1 MNFNNLLIRTKLI
14 FAFSFMVVITA
25 IVFGVGIFS
34 LSSMNDRID
43 RITDDTAAKIRLSAR
58 INQDILFISR
68 AEKNMILADT
78 EAELQDYI
86 SAIDDRRK
94 ELQLRMTE
102 LRNIVDTEG
111 KLALDNFT
119 TRWQEYLKKH
129 EEVKRYSLMSSDAK
143 ATRLSR
149 QQGDK
154 TFDQAVF
161 TLTNIR
167 TNFKN
172 QAERSG
178 ASSSLFN
185 QVYLS
190 SKLLEAIR
198 DVQAY
203 EKEFIVS
210 NTIEEIDKIADLSDE
225 KQMEANQLISDLGR
239 SISSLD
245 NKLAF
250 EQFKKEYYE
259 YLNINDQVYD
269 LARQNGDN
277 MAMAIS
283 AGEGRATHDEASQL
297 MAQIVNIN
305 DNQLDI
311 DSVESDQNY
320 ANARNMMI
328 LLLLTALGMSIG
340 VAYWIISS
348 ITKAITTAKTA
359 LVRIADGDLTTDVE
373 VVGNDEISELLRTM
387 QRTVEKL
394 REVIGSVR
402 TAISN
407 IAASSEQLSASAQ
420 EVAEGASEQAS
431 SAEEV
436 SASMEEMGSSIQQNT
451 DNANQTE
458 NIAVK
463 AAETMEKTNV
473 SVAQTVA
480 AMRDIAE
487 KINVIGDIANKTD
500 LLALNAAVEAARA
513 GEHGKGFAVVASAVR
528 KLAES
533 SQVAANE
540 INTLT
545 TDSVSVSEKS
555 GEMLKDLVPDI
566 QRTSQLVQEISAS
579 SREQSSG
586 AEQVNGALQQLNQVT
601 QRNASA
607 SEEMASSSE
616 ELSSQAEEL
625 SATISY
631 FKVSNTGS
639 LEQKPQEKKKSKA
652 VNTTPTTSSADKGLE
667 LNLEGQDSSDEA
679 FEAF

>member
-1 MNFNNLLIRTKLI
+1 MNLNNLKIRTKLI

-25 IVFGVGIFS
+25 IVFGVGMFS
-34 LSSMNDRID
+34 LSNMNDRID
-43 RITDDTAAKIRLSAR
+43 RITEETADKIRLSAR

-68 AEKNMILADT
+68 SEKNLILSKTTDEMQEYINSVNT
-78 EAELQDYI
+78 RREELQKRIAEL
-86 SAIDDRRK
+86 RG
-94 ELQLRMTE
+94 
-102 LRNIVDTEG
+102 IVDEDG
-111 KLALDNFT
+111 KYALDNFNIK
-119 TRWQEYLKKH
+119 WQDYLKKYDD
-129 EEVKRYSLMSSDAK
+129 VKKFSLLNSNAK
-143 ATRLSR
+143 ASALS
-149 QQGDK
+149 QGEGNK

-167 TNFKN
+167 ENFNNK
-172 QAERSG
+172 AERNG
-178 ASSSLFN
+178 ASSSIIK

-190 SKLLEAIR
+190 STLLEAMR

-203 EKEFIVS
+203 EKDYILATTLDEMKK
-210 NTIEEIDKIADLSDE
+210 TQTLMEEKRFQAH
-225 KQMEANQLISDLGR
+225 QLIDNLGR
-239 SISSLD
+239 SIVDLD
-245 NKLAF
+245 DRLAF
-250 EQFKKEYYE
+250 EQYKKEYNE
-259 YLNINDQVYD
+259 YLGVAEEV
-269 LARQNGDN
+269 LALSGENGN
-277 MAMAIS
+277 KKAFEIS
-283 AGEGRATHDEASQL
+283 SGEGRALHDEASQL
-297 MAQIVNIN
+297 MAQIVNKN
-305 DNQLDI
+305 DSQLDI
-311 DSVESDQNY
+311 DSLESDQNY
-320 ANARNMMI
+320 ASALNMMV
-328 LLLLTALGMSIG
+328 LLLLISLALSIA

-348 ITKAITTAKTA
+348 ITRAVATAKSS

-373 VVGNDEISELLRTM
+373 VVGNDEISDLLRTM
-387 QRTVEKL
+387 QRTVKKL

-402 TAISN
+402 TAVSN
-407 IAASSEQLSASAQ
+407 IAASSEQLSSSAQ

-458 NIAVK
+458 SIAVK

-528 KLAES
+528 KLAEN

-540 INTLT
+540 INSLT

-555 GEMLKDLVPDI
+555 GEMLKDLLPDI

-586 AEQVNGALQQLNQVT
+586 SEQVNSALQQLNQVT

-625 SATISY
+625 SAAISY
-631 FKVSNTGS
+631 FKVSETGS
-639 LEQKPQEKKKSKA
+639 VYETRPAEKKSKA
-652 VNTTPTTSSADKGLE
+652 VSSGKSTSSTSQGVE
-667 LNLEGQDSSDEA
+667 LDMESQENDEA